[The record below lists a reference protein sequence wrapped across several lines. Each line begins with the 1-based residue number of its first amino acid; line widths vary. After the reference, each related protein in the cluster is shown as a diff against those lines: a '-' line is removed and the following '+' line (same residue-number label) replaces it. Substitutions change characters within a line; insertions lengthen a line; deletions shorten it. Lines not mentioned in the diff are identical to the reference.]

1 MDVKI
6 ILIDDHQIVL
16 DGLRSLLEKQTGM
29 EVIAEA
35 TDGYMAIE
43 LVRKLSPD
51 VAIIDVA
58 LPMLNGIETTRQIL
72 AENPGVKILALSM
85 HSDIRFAVEMF
96 KAGAAGYLPKDCA
109 FNELTFAIKT
119 VLANKIYLS
128 PNMTEKV
135 VKGFINNL
143 KDTSSVFS
151 VLTVKERHVLQL
163 MAEGKTRNQ
172 IAMALFISE
181 KTVETHHRNII
192 KKLGIK
198 SIAEL
203 TKYAIRE
210 GLTHL

>member
-1 MDVKI
+1 
-6 ILIDDHQIVL
+6 
-16 DGLRSLLEKQTGM
+16 
-29 EVIAEA
+29 
-35 TDGYMAIE
+35 
-43 LVRKLSPD
+43 
-51 VAIIDVA
+51 
-58 LPMLNGIETTRQIL
+58 
-72 AENPGVKILALSM
+72 M

-203 TKYAIRE
+203 TKYAVRE